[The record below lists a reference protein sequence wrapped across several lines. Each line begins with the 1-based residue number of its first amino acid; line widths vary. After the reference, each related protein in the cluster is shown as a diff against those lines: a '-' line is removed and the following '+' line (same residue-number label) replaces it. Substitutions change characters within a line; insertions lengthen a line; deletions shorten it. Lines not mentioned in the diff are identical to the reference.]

1 MNESVLTS
9 IINAIPGSALPLVVC
24 VLGIGYL
31 YFKFNRVEK
40 DRESTKEL
48 RDKDSQEMHD
58 TLLKHEFRITELK
71 DIVNLHRDKLNS
83 IDSQLSIINSELV
96 KLNVQVESL
105 TNTLKE
111 QNQIMRDLGQWKN

>member
-24 VLGIGYL
+24 VLGLGYFW
-31 YFKFNRVEK
+31 FKFNKVEK

-48 RDKDSQEMHD
+48 RDKDSQDMHD

-71 DIVNLHRDKLNS
+71 DIVNLHKDKLNS

-111 QNQIMRDLGQWKN
+111 QNQIMRGLGQWKN